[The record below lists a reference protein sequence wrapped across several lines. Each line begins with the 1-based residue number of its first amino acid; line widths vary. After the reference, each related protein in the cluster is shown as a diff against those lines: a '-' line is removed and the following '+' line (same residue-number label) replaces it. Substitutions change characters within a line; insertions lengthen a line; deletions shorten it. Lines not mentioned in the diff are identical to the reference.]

1 MSDLTLGTFLDLSNG
16 HLSQDTFD
24 NLTSFPAVVAYE
36 THYGYLL
43 WVPPSPP
50 PGEADW
56 PSELG
61 LIVEL
66 ARANGCRYVLFDI
79 DGPTTEQLPTF
90 DW

>member
-1 MSDLTLGTFLDLSNG
+1 MSDLTLGIFLDLSNA
-16 HLSQDTFD
+16 HLSQNTFD
-24 NLTSFPAVVAYE
+24 NLASYSRVVAHE
-36 THYGYLL
+36 TLYGYLL
-43 WVPPSPP
+43 WVPPSPV

-56 PSELG
+56 PPELG

-66 ARANGCRYVLFDI
+66 ARTNGCRYVLFDI